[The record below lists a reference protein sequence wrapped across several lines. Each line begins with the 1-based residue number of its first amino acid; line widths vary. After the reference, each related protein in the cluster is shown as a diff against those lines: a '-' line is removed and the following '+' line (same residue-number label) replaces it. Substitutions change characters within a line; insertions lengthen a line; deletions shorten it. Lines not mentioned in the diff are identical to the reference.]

1 MKKDLLNQILLSGL
15 IIVSAVC
22 TAGAATERDLIAV
35 LQSSAGVVEKCAA
48 CQQLRICGTTES
60 VAALAA
66 VLGDERVGHAARYA
80 LEGMPYPEAGA
91 ALRDALGRTSG
102 AVKVGLIDSAGQRG
116 DTAATPLLVPL
127 LSDADTT
134 IAATAASALGRIG
147 DQVATAALMTAPN
160 SPNAEVR
167 RTVQES
173 LLRCAEARLDQRN
186 AAEAAKI
193 YRQVLEAEPT
203 PAIRLAA
210 WRGWVLSDG
219 DRRVELVMGA
229 LTGAD
234 QPLRLIAIK
243 LVRETKDDE
252 ILKACLRQW
261 KSLDADAQVL
271 VVNLLADRADR
282 ASLPDV
288 LGGMP
293 IIGEVGPHRRHQ
305 GARRPR

>member
-1 MKKDLLNQILLSGL
+1 MKNNVLNQMLLAGL
-15 IIVSAVC
+15 VLFAAG

-35 LQSSAGVVEKCAA
+35 LQSNAGVVEKCAA
-48 CQQLRICGTTES
+48 CQQLRICGTTQS

-102 AVKVGLIDSAGQRG
+102 VVKVGLIDSVGQRG

-127 LSDADTT
+127 LADADST
-134 IAATAASALGRIG
+134 IAMTAASALGRIG
-147 DQVATAALMTAPN
+147 DQVATAALMTASN

-173 LLRCAEARLDQRN
+173 LLRCAEARLGQGN

-203 PAIRLAA
+203 AAIRLAA
-210 WRGWVLSDG
+210 WRGLVLSDG

-229 LTGAD
+229 L
-234 QPLRLIAIK
+234 
-243 LVRETKDDE
+243 
-252 ILKACLRQW
+252 
-261 KSLDADAQVL
+261 
-271 VVNLLADRADR
+271 DR
-282 ASLPDV
+282 
-288 LGGMP
+288 
-293 IIGEVGPHRRHQ
+293 HR
-305 GARRPR
+305 